1 MECSGQGT
9 CNVETETC
17 DCNWFF
23 EGYACLKWSGAATI
37 TVTVSICSFILIM
50 VSFGYLWYLTKK
62 KKEVVT
68 NALDELRYGLLNDD
82 IDDAKYTN
90 ANKSEK
96 SQVTSGYIQDIAQ
109 KLFLKDVNVN
119 CDEVELGE
127 QIGAG
132 TYGVV
137 FKGLWRGSAV
147 AVKVI
152 RPNVLVGMG
161 DAEIENFKSE
171 AYIMSRL
178 RHPNVV
184 LIMGISMR
192 NVGAYAGE
200 YRKRSAVSEARAVI
214 N

>member
-1 MECSGQGT
+1 M
-9 CNVETETC
+9 
-17 DCNWFF
+17 
-23 EGYACLKWSGAATI
+23 
-37 TVTVSICSFILIM
+37 
-50 VSFGYLWYLTKK
+50 
-62 KKEVVT
+62 
-68 NALDELRYGLLNDD
+68 
-82 IDDAKYTN
+82 
-90 ANKSEK
+90 
-96 SQVTSGYIQDIAQ
+96 
-109 KLFLKDVNVN
+109 
-119 CDEVELGE
+119 
-127 QIGAG
+127 
-132 TYGVV
+132 
-137 FKGLWRGSAV
+137 